1 MHTATA
7 EVDQAVSDLMRR
19 ARRAQQV
26 AEGYGQARVDELVAA
41 AVETAGKIAANA
53 PLSVR
58 NIRRVVRDTA
68 VLTGA
73 EAIAVELAAYDEL
86 TPTDDRREGVA
97 AWGEKRKADWK
108 GR

>member
-1 MHTATA
+1 
-7 EVDQAVSDLMRR
+7 
-19 ARRAQQV
+19 
-26 AEGYGQARVDELVAA
+26 
-41 AVETAGKIAANA
+41 
-53 PLSVR
+53 
-58 NIRRVVRDTA
+58 VVRDTA

-97 AWGEKRKADWK
+97 AWGEKRKAEWK

>member
-1 MHTATA
+1 MPRPGRPLSRRSFLATGTVA
-7 EVDQAVSDLMRR
+7 LGSALATGCQSSPPP
-19 ARRAQQV
+19 ARR
-26 AEGYGQARVDELVAA
+26 
-41 AVETAGKIAANA
+41 IAANA

-97 AWGEKRKADWK
+97 AWGEKRKAEWK